1 MMSDAEMAARLVEIE
16 RELPR
21 LAKNRNTFPRE
32 FEDRT
37 DRLCG
42 ELTDEQQLVALDRLK
57 EMVDRHGINR

>member
-1 MMSDAEMAARLVEIE
+1 MMSDAEMAAHLAEIE

-21 LAKNRNTFPRE
+21 LAKNRNTFARE

-42 ELTDEQQLVALDRLK
+42 ELTDVQQVVALNRLK
-57 EMVDRHGINR
+57 EMVDRYGINL